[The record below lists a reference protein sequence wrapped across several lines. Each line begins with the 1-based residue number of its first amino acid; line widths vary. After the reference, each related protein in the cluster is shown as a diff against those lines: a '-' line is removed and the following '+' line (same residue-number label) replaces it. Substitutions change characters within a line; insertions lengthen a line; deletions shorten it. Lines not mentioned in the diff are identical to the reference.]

1 MIIFHHE
8 DPFLA
13 FKRTRESLRFF
24 DDLNSFLNSWKVDLN
39 CCSLAQFA
47 QNGDAPT
54 ALDYRPIHSCQAQS
68 CSFASLLGGEEWF
81 EDMQPRLFVHPLPT
95 IMHRQHDVRA
105 GSNLW
110 ITTGAVLV

>member
-39 CCSLAQFA
+39 CCSLTQFA

-54 ALDYRPIHSCQAQS
+54 ALDYRPIDSCQAQP
-68 CSFASLLGGEEWF
+68 CPCVSLLGAEEWF
-81 EDMQPRLFVHPLPT
+81 EHMQLSLLVHPVPKIL
-95 IMHRQHDVRA
+95 HCQHHEWA
-105 GSNLW
+105 G
-110 ITTGAVLV
+110 